1 MSRSAEQ
8 DEIVAALTELCL
20 RHVTSEYVSRCDQG
34 ELYPE
39 EAMRALAAAGWAG
52 LAVPDE
58 YGGSGGSVGDLAVV
72 HRTLARHAFAVAQA
86 YYSLWVL
93 GAKAIGGLGTER
105 QKEEWLPR
113 VAAGTAR
120 IAFALTEPGS
130 GSDAAALRTAATGS
144 GDGFVVS
151 GQKVFITGAAIA
163 DLIIAVARTDPAAA
177 DRRHGLSLLL
187 VDAKAPGVS
196 VRRLPKLGLK
206 PLDLCEVFFTDV
218 AVPADAL
225 LGPLDRGWPSLRP
238 QLTLERVLLA
248 AICVGAMEDILGA
261 ATRYATER
269 VAFGQPIGRF
279 QLVADK
285 LVSMRVAIEAA
296 GLLVDSA
303 AAALDAGAPG
313 DVEAAVAKLYASEAY
328 ASAARDGVQVL
339 GGYGYTEEY
348 PAARHYRDSKF
359 MEIGGGTSEIQKV
372 IIGRSLGLL

>member
-20 RHVTSEYVSRCDQG
+20 RHVTPEYVSRCDQG

-285 LVSMRVAIEAA
+285 LVSMRVAVEAA

-328 ASAARDGVQVL
+328 ASAARDGVQVF

>member
-20 RHVTSEYVSRCDQG
+20 RHVTPEYVSRCDQG

-144 GDGFVVS
+144 ADGFVVS

-225 LGPLDRGWPSLRP
+225 LGPRDRGWPSLRP
-238 QLTLERVLLA
+238 HLTLERVLLA

-328 ASAARDGVQVL
+328 ASAARDGVQIL